1 MIRSFSIVFR
11 PLLALAAVL
20 TLFALSGV
28 GGTSADSGAR
38 TFKYL
43 LGTGPLCA
51 HGPDECPD
59 IAMAHNGDT
68 IDIAGSGM
76 LGIHP
81 DSISGGGT
89 FTHHTAA
96 GPVSGTWAANR
107 LLGFHE
113 FGCTPDNRCGGHVL
127 MNVTLS
133 VGGSPVHNAIL
144 QFDCVI
150 RKPPAGAQEGVRL
163 AIQGALNFNHKV
175 SGGTVLIL
183 Q

>member
-11 PLLALAAVL
+11 PLLVLAAVL
-20 TLFALSGV
+20 ALFALSGV

-43 LGTGPLCA
+43 LGTGRLCA

-76 LGIHP
+76 LSIHP

-96 GPVSGTWAANR
+96 GPVSGSWAPNSLLFLYELLCNAADAR
-107 LLGFHE
+107 LG
-113 FGCTPDNRCGGHVL
+113 
-127 MNVTLS
+127 
-133 VGGSPVHNAIL
+133 
-144 QFDCVI
+144 
-150 RKPPAGAQEGVRL
+150 
-163 AIQGALNFNHKV
+163 
-175 SGGTVLIL
+175 
-183 Q
+183 